1 MAMSSNTKNQMS
13 MSGNLKNGNVLAMSG
28 NGKTLLGTY
37 VAQLGLPRVTAN
49 VTSWKSRRWQHVFF
63 VFCHTCHHRPFR
75 NLLMLSIDLSS
86 FIELNFKSFF
96 IYFTDPFSLSSFV
109 KAFSLTRPS
118 IDS

>member
-49 VTSWKSRRWQHVFF
+49 VTSWISRRWQHVFF
-63 VFCHTCHHRPFR
+63 
-75 NLLMLSIDLSS
+75 LSFLSYLSS
-86 FIELNFKSFF
+86 SPVSIFF
-96 IYFTDPFSLSSFV
+96 DAQY
-109 KAFSLTRPS
+109 
-118 IDS
+118 